1 MGPVQRILLTLA
13 AVVVVIAGM
22 HFAAPVVNPILL
34 AALLALSID
43 PLLGLLI
50 RKGVPAGAALA
61 ITLAAVV
68 LGGLALISVLGA
80 SVASMVQALPTYEDR
95 LTALADSAKK
105 LAASMGFDLSKLFS
119 LDVFNPQ
126 RLMGWATKFLGQVL
140 QGLSRFFVVLL
151 LVAFTLIDSAGR
163 HAALRRGKRVAGEA
177 MAHVLAAGQD
187 VRTYVGATALTG
199 LVTAVGNTILLLILG
214 VDFALTWGVVS
225 FLFNFVPNIGFI
237 IALAPPT
244 LLALVQFGW
253 RRALVVVI
261 GYLAINFVAENI
273 LKPRLIRTGIDMTL
287 LEIFVS
293 LIFWNFILGPVGAI
307 LSVPLTAVIK
317 KQFAALSASPAH

>member
-237 IALAPPT
+237 IALAPPA

-253 RRALVVVI
+253 QRALVVVI

-293 LIFWNFILGPVGAI
+293 LIFWNFVLGPVGAI

>member
-50 RKGVPAGAALA
+50 RKGVPASAALA
-61 ITLAAVV
+61 ITLTAVV
-68 LGGLALISVLGA
+68 LGGLGLISVLGA
-80 SVASMVQALPTYEDR
+80 SVASMVQALPAYEDK
-95 LTALADSAKK
+95 LTALADSVKK
-105 LAASMGFDLSKLFS
+105 LAASMGLDLSKLFS
-119 LDVFNPQ
+119 LDLFNPQ
-126 RLMGWATKFLGQVL
+126 RIMGWATKFLGQVL
-140 QGLSRFFVVLL
+140 QGLSKFVVVLL

-163 HAALRRGKRVAGEA
+163 HAAQRRGKQVVGGA
-177 MAHVLAAGQD
+177 MTHVLAAGQD

-199 LVTAVGNTILLLILG
+199 LVTAVANTLLLLILG

-261 GYLAINFVAENI
+261 GYLAINFVAENV
-273 LKPRLIRTGIDMTL
+273 LKPRLIRSGIGMSL

-293 LIFWNFILGPVGAI
+293 LLFWSFVLGPVGAI